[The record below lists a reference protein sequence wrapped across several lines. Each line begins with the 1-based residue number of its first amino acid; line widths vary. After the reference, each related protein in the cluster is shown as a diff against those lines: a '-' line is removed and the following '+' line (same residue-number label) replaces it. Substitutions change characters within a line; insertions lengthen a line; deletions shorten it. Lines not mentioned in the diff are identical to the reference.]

1 MVDNF
6 TLFSQ
11 CSILVGSLSD
21 SSEKWVLGDTFIR
34 NFFASFNYTGFTVSL
49 APTTIP
55 PTIASAPTPTPTPSN
70 SFVLNVTIS
79 DYMPN
84 VYLGAGENN

>member
-1 MVDNF
+1 M
-6 TLFSQ
+6 
-11 CSILVGSLSD
+11 GSLPD
-21 SSEKWVLGDTFIR
+21 SEGFWVLGDTFIR
-34 NFFASFNYTGFTVSL
+34 NFFASFNYTAFTVSL
-49 APTTIP
+49 APTAIP
-55 PTIASAPTPTPTPSN
+55 PTIASAPTPTPTPSS